1 MYDDPFLFVIV
12 LIAKPPALVTD
23 DESTNFVIECC
34 HPVTNFVLVTSES
47 SLINTFLVVCT
58 KESYTYATNRLLE
71 GRQNGLDTTGKREL
85 PHTQLKKSNTHQV
98 PPANE

>member
-47 SLINTFLVVCT
+47 SLINTFLVV
-58 KESYTYATNRLLE
+58 
-71 GRQNGLDTTGKREL
+71 QNGFTDEE
-85 PHTQLKKSNTHQV
+85 
-98 PPANE
+98 A

>member
-47 SLINTFLVVCT
+47 SLINTFLVVLG
-58 KESYTYATNRLLE
+58 ATGHQLLQ
-71 GRQNGLDTTGKREL
+71 RPQMLAD
-85 PHTQLKKSNTHQV
+85 PHSA
-98 PPANE
+98 PANSAARTTV